1 VVAAAGIR
9 RWYEVRGPSSELEE
23 WERQEAREREFAAL
37 LAAAR
42 KRLSGLYARGLPN
55 EDARIAK
62 NREFGRLKFEY
73 AELRARWGGY
83 PGYDAW
89 FARALN
95 NAHLAAVATY
105 EDCVPGLEREL
116 AAAGSMASFYERA
129 ARLGELTRAER
140 HAQVCAA
147 A

>member
-1 VVAAAGIR
+1 V
-9 RWYEVRGPSSELEE
+9 E
-23 WERQEAREREFAAL
+23 WERQEAREREFVAL
-37 LAAAR
+37 LIAAR
-42 KRLSGLYARGLPN
+42 GRLSELYARGLPD

-73 AELRARWGGY
+73 AQLRERWGGY

-116 AAAGSMASFYERA
+116 AAAGSLAAFYEHA
-129 ARLGELTRAER
+129 ARLADLARADR
-140 HAQVCAA
+140 HARVCGGA
-147 A
+147 